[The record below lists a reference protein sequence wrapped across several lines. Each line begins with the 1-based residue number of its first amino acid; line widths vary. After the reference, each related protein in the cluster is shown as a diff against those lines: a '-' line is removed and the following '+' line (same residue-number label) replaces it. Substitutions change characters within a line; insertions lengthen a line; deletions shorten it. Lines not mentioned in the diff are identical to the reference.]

1 MRSIDLR
8 IVDFNGFYLGFHRLL
23 FSTVRPNLI
32 TITKVPTPIAKV
44 RNILYD
50 VPYITKLKMAKS
62 TTFQHIVVDNKKM
75 VAFDFLTN
83 KKVQEEIFFTS

>member
-1 MRSIDLR
+1 MS
-8 IVDFNGFYLGFHRLL
+8 YLF
-23 FSTVRPNLI
+23 V
-32 TITKVPTPIAKV
+32 
-44 RNILYD
+44 NIKSD
-50 VPYITKLKMAKS
+50 CVCKSSQFFAKLKMAKS

>member
-1 MRSIDLR
+1 MGRHTKYSGLLR
-8 IVDFNGFYLGFHRLL
+8 LEWGL
-23 FSTVRPNLI
+23 
-32 TITKVPTPIAKV
+32 
-44 RNILYD
+44 LYD